1 MQVQV
6 TRWCVQVMRTTH
18 TWMGTAVKGAVTYAA
33 PFWKEA
39 ELAGALYS
47 QTGPFIQMYDQ
58 SSHDGKHAALVR
70 SASSSPSPYIHL
82 VFYSPGWLH
91 ELGRGGAEPGG
102 AAGGS

>member
-70 SASSSPSPYIHL
+70 SASLSPGPYIH
-82 VFYSPGWLH
+82 
-91 ELGRGGAEPGG
+91 
-102 AAGGS
+102 